1 MYVQCFAE
9 KQALG
14 EVSQEILDTQVN
26 PAVWEISGHI
36 VLKRRKDFDDASEA
50 YAWRL
55 LAEVSL
61 SEARFQEVKDYVFEA
76 AGLQKANVEE
86 NNINEKESLYK
97 PPARS
102 PAAPH
107 LSLFSSSMTGSSLA
121 GLLQ

>member
-26 PAVWEISGHI
+26 PAVWKISGHI
-36 VLKRRKDFDDASEA
+36 LLKRRKDFDDASEA

-107 LSLFSSSMTGSSLA
+107 LPRDCSVH
-121 GLLQ
+121 Q

>member
-76 AGLQKANVEE
+76 AGLQKANGEE
-86 NNINEKESLYK
+86 NNINERESLYK
-97 PPARS
+97 PPVCS

-107 LSLFSSSMTGSSLA
+107 LRRDCSVH
-121 GLLQ
+121 Q